1 MGGNW
6 MARSP
11 AYIHQLKTGPFPGRV
26 DPWAEAGRYFH
37 QIHGSVIDHLVDQ
50 IQDLLLERG
59 YIAGKEVSL
68 QIVEGRQPDLFVTRE
83 QDVTTGAAWD
93 YEAAAIEILVEPGTA
108 ILSSE
113 PELQALHIKALDT
126 AELVTVVEII
136 SPSNKTHPQEIALYQ
151 QQRGRLF
158 LSQAV
163 NVVEIDA
170 TRSVKRLLDH
180 PLTNNH
186 PYHIA
191 VYLPGELPRVI
202 VSEFEQPLKRFAL
215 PLRAE
220 VIPVELHQAYER
232 AYQRFA
238 IAGQIQNESR
248 YNEGD
253 LPFPSLLTSE
263 QRRDALSTVA
273 EWQQTLAR
281 LSQS

>member
-1 MGGNW
+1 MPY
-6 MARSP
+6 SD
-11 AYIHQLKTGPFPGRV
+11 AYVQHLKQGPFPGRV

-37 QIHGSVIDHLVDQ
+37 QLHGSVIDHLVDQ
-50 IQDLLLERG
+50 IQDSLLERG

-68 QIVEGRQPDLFVTRE
+68 QIVEGRQPDLFVTSKDITSRS
-83 QDVTTGAAWD
+83 AWD
-93 YEAAAIEILVEPGTA
+93 YEAAAMEILVEPGTA

-113 PELQALHIKALDT
+113 PELQAIHIKALDT
-126 AELVTVVEII
+126 TELVTVVEII
-136 SPSNKTHPQEIALYQ
+136 SPSNKSHPQEIALYQ

-158 LSQAV
+158 LSQGV

-180 PLTNNH
+180 PLTNNR

-191 VYLPGELPRVI
+191 IYLPGELPRVI
-202 VSEFEQPLKRFAL
+202 ISEFEERLKRFAL

-220 VIPVELHQAYER
+220 VIPVELHEAYER

-238 IAGQIQNESR
+238 IAGQIQNEVR

-253 LPFPSLLTSE
+253 LPFPSFLTSE
-263 QRRDALSTVA
+263 QQREALSAVHTWQA
-273 EWQQTLAR
+273 ELER
-281 LSQS
+281 LRTQKE